1 MQVKTIESSGRG
13 KNDAG
18 MKSLYKDMTTYL
30 EVHITLS
37 DQLQDYIQLKFLIHG
52 QWRDVYEGVSKT
64 FGDVI
69 VKFHPKHVCQSN
81 ENDNKLYDR
90 GMQYHLM
97 GLSDR
102 KTSYRPNRRRPSA
115 AQCRCGELPKTGLI

>member
-18 MKSLYKDMTTYL
+18 MKSLYTHMTTHL
-30 EVHITLS
+30 EVHITLSDS
-37 DQLQDYIQLKFLIHG
+37 DQLQDYIQLKFLTHG

-81 ENDNKLYDR
+81 ENEKKLYDR
-90 GMQYHLM
+90 GMQHHAVPFLW
-97 GLSDR
+97 
-102 KTSYRPNRRRPSA
+102 
-115 AQCRCGELPKTGLI
+115 